1 MTNFLGKILGK
12 SAIDKEQELAR
23 RLEASGA
30 KNVEVVG
37 RGAIVTSKE
46 DLATS
51 ETVRLMRITARKIVS
66 ENTSND
72 KDADKEG

>member
-12 SAIDKEQELAR
+12 SAIEKEQELAR